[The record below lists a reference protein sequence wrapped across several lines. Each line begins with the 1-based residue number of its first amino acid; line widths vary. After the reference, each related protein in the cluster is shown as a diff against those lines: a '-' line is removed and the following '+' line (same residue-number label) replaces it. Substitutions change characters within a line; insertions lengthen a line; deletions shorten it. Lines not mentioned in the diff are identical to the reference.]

1 MIVNNLTVKGIDN
14 IANILSFNT
23 SLVQLALSSNNIV
36 SMNEFWSD
44 IPMDKEQVY
53 KLIEAASKSKL
64 KYLGLNNDIVPEE
77 LRFWGD
83 GYLSKYLDV
92 EKIRKYFEDLVRKGK
107 SKNKRCKLMIVGKE
121 NQGKTSLLHY
131 LKEGKSIGKT
141 TKSTDGIDV
150 NLWNIKN
157 NKDDNDENEVIF
169 STWDFAGQE
178 VIIILLNW

>member
-1 MIVNNLTVKGIDN
+1 
-14 IANILSFNT
+14 
-23 SLVQLALSSNNIV
+23 
-36 SMNEFWSD
+36 
-44 IPMDKEQVY
+44 MDKEKTY

-64 KYLGLNNDIVPEE
+64 KYLHLNNDVVPEE
-77 LRFWGD
+77 LRFWSD
-83 GYLSKYLDV
+83 KESLYTKNKYLDV
-92 EKIRKYFEDLVRKGK
+92 EKIRKYFEDLVRFGK

-131 LKEGKSIGKT
+131 LKERKSIGKT

-157 NKDDNDENEVIF
+157 NKDDNDENEVTF

-178 VIIILLNW
+178 VIIIIILN

>member
-1 MIVNNLTVKGIDN
+1 
-14 IANILSFNT
+14 
-23 SLVQLALSSNNIV
+23 
-36 SMNEFWSD
+36 
-44 IPMDKEQVY
+44 MDKEQAY

-64 KYLGLNNDIVPEE
+64 KCLGLKNDIVPEE
-77 LRFWGD
+77 LRFWSD
-83 GYLSKYLDV
+83 KEPLYSNDKYLNV
-92 EKIRKYFEDLVRKGK
+92 EKIRKYFEDVRKGK

-150 NLWNIKN
+150 NLWNIKD

-178 VIIILLNW
+178 AIII

>member
-1 MIVNNLTVKGIDN
+1 
-14 IANILSFNT
+14 
-23 SLVQLALSSNNIV
+23 
-36 SMNEFWSD
+36 
-44 IPMDKEQVY
+44 MDREKAY

-64 KYLGLNNDIVPEE
+64 KYLCLNNDIVPEE
-77 LRFWGD
+77 LRFWRDKSFGI
-83 GYLSKYLDV
+83 LDV

-178 VIIILLNW
+178 VIYY

>member
-1 MIVNNLTVKGIDN
+1 
-14 IANILSFNT
+14 
-23 SLVQLALSSNNIV
+23 
-36 SMNEFWSD
+36 
-44 IPMDKEQVY
+44 MDKEKAYQV
-53 KLIEAASKSKL
+53 IEAASKSKL
-64 KYLGLNNDIVPEE
+64 NYLLLDKDIVPEE
-77 LRFWGD
+77 LRFWSD
-83 GYLSKYLDV
+83 KWSYYSSEKYLDV

-178 VIIILLNW
+178 VIIILFKLITINHLITDLL

>member
-1 MIVNNLTVKGIDN
+1 
-14 IANILSFNT
+14 
-23 SLVQLALSSNNIV
+23 
-36 SMNEFWSD
+36 
-44 IPMDKEQVY
+44 MDKEKAY

-64 KYLGLNNDIVPEE
+64 KYLGLIHDIVPEE
-77 LRFWGD
+77 LRFWSD
-83 GYLSKYLDV
+83 KKSQYAAYLNV

-131 LKEGKSIGKT
+131 LKEGKSIGNT

-157 NKDDNDENEVIF
+157 NKDNNDENEVIF

-178 VIIILLNW
+178 VIIII

>member
-1 MIVNNLTVKGIDN
+1 
-14 IANILSFNT
+14 
-23 SLVQLALSSNNIV
+23 
-36 SMNEFWSD
+36 
-44 IPMDKEQVY
+44 MDKEKAY

-64 KYLGLNNDIVPEE
+64 KYLYLNNDIVPEE
-77 LRFWGD
+77 LRFWSD
-83 GYLSKYLDV
+83 KKSDYSDNKFLDV
-92 EKIRKYFEDLVRKGK
+92 EKIRKYFEDLKKGK

-157 NKDDNDENEVIF
+157 NKDNNDENEVIF

-178 VIIILLNW
+178 VIILLN